1 MSISISGKQ
10 TKVGKSLSFYV
21 DENIRKSLK
30 KYFEKFISIDVLFS
44 KQSFIKVGS
53 NFPLFEEIV
62 INLIPELK
70 NSGAPHSLVKIWAS
84 L

>member
-21 DENIRKSLK
+21 EENIRKSLK

-44 KQSFIKVGS
+44 KQSF
-53 NFPLFEEIV
+53 
-62 INLIPELK
+62 NL
-70 NSGAPHSLVKIWAS
+70 NVR
-84 L
+84 